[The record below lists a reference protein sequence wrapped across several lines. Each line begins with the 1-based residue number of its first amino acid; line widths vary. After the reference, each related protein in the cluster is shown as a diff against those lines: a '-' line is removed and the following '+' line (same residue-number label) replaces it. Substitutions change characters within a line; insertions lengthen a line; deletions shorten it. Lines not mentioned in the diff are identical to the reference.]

1 MSTKFRYRKW
11 DGTQSG
17 PEVTA
22 GDCFDELSKYL
33 MEGWTPDEAYEW
45 ILKQGIGGQDEG
57 TFGIDQLRGELS
69 SYKQN
74 IFETYNLGQS
84 LEEIKNL
91 LESALEKETSNLK
104 NEMEKGSPELDSKL
118 KFLENLPERLSQAIE
133 NLGEY
138 DFTDP
143 GAREM
148 YNSLLSKLDDIK
160 NVEKFIHRMAD
171 KFTGDDTLGFDETL
185 ELMGIFGELE
195 RVERM
200 MMSGNIGEIRE
211 EELREILSEKGY
223 DSILVLKSF
232 RSVLEDGGLIRT
244 IGERTELTPKGIR
257 KIGEKTLGDI
267 FSALKRRELSEH
279 ETGLRGSGSTKRDET
294 KEYEYGDPFDLNIV
308 DTLKNSLSREQ
319 GDLSAEQIKIDL
331 EPSDFEVYDS
341 EYQTHAATVLL
352 LDLSWSMSF
361 QGRFP
366 AAKRVALALDHLV
379 KTRFARDN
387 FYIIGFSTGAR
398 SLTTKELAVTTWDSN
413 DPFTNIQDALAAAA
427 STLSKHKN
435 SNKQIIL
442 ITDGQPT
449 AYKTDGY
456 LQVEL
461 PMFFGG
467 LSPRATFET
476 LKEVKRVT
484 SMGIRINTFMLDDSP
499 SLRRFVDEMTR
510 VNKGRAFFTKP
521 DQLGKYLLVDYLKRR
536 KLVL

>member
-17 PEVTA
+17 PEVDA
-22 GDCFDELSKYL
+22 NDCFDELSKYL

-45 ILKQGIGGQDEG
+45 ILKQGIGGKDEG
-57 TFGIDQLRGELS
+57 AFGIDQLRAELS

-74 IFETYNLGQS
+74 ILETYNLGQS
-84 LEEIKNL
+84 LTEIRDL
-91 LESALEKETSNLK
+91 LESVIEKETAHLTSAMA
-104 NEMEKGSPELDSKL
+104 EGSPEPYSKL
-118 KFLENLPERLSQAIE
+118 KFLENLPDKLSQAIE
-133 NLGEY
+133 DLREY

-143 GAREM
+143 GAKEL
-148 YNSLLSKLDDIK
+148 YNSLLSKLDGIK
-160 NVEKFIHRMAD
+160 NVEKFIHRMGE
-171 KFTGDDTLGFDETL
+171 KFTGEDTIGFDETL
-185 ELMGIFGELE
+185 ELIGIFGELD
-195 RVERM
+195 RLERM
-200 MMSGNIGEIRE
+200 MMSGDIGEIRE
-211 EELREILSEKGY
+211 GDLKDVLSERGY
-223 DSILVLKSF
+223 DSIMMLKNF
-232 RSVLEDGGLIRT
+232 RSVLEEGGLIKT
-244 IGERTELTPKGIR
+244 IGERIELTPKGIR

-279 ETGLRGSGSTKRDET
+279 ETGLRGSGSTKREET
-294 KEYEYGDPFDLNIV
+294 KEYEYGDPFNLNIV
-308 DTLKNSLSREQ
+308 DTLKNSLTREH
-319 GDLSAEQIKIDL
+319 GDVSEDKIKIDL
-331 EPSDFEVYDS
+331 EPRDFEVYDA

-361 QGRFP
+361 QSRFP

-379 KTRFARDN
+379 KTRFSRDN

-398 SLTTKELAVTTWDSN
+398 HLTTKELAVTTWDSN
-413 DPFTNIQDALAAAA
+413 DPFTNIQEALASAAQ
-427 STLSKHKN
+427 TLSKHKN

-467 LSPRATFET
+467 LSPRATLET
-476 LKEVKRVT
+476 LKEVKKVT
-484 SMGIRINTFMLDDSP
+484 GMGIRINTFMLDDSP

-536 KLVL
+536 RQVL